1 MAVTIRDVAK
11 AAGVSPM
18 AVSKVLHGRGGN
30 VRVSEAR
37 AAHIR
42 KIAEDLNYT
51 PNQLAR
57 ILRGEKKRN
66 IGVIMDAVGPIAT
79 GSRYLGLLFDG
90 IYTASFEKGYSV
102 TVCPRL
108 LLDHRK
114 FIADGRFDGVIWGK
128 YQLDDEI
135 DRVATAAKV
144 KIVFLHVPYYMAPA
158 DSRDYFCCDNEQ
170 GMDLAVKHLVGL
182 GHIKIDFIVD
192 ADNAGC
198 AEDTDRYDY
207 FLKACDLHK
216 IERGR
221 RVEFGYNDSSIHDYL
236 VSSSRATG
244 VILRT
249 ENLAGALYRE
259 AFALGIRI
267 PTDLSVIGFDS
278 TEYCETISPRL
289 TAIYQPIEQMA
300 RDATEILI
308 KRIESREVPNRFH
321 TYSCKLDIRNSTA
334 PPPKL

>member
-30 VRVSEAR
+30 VRVSEVR

-42 KIAEDLNYT
+42 KIANDLNYT

-57 ILRGEKKRN
+57 ILRGEKKQN
-66 IGVIMDAVGPIAT
+66 IGVIMDAVGPIST

-128 YQLDDEI
+128 YQLDEEI

-144 KIVFLHVPYYMAPA
+144 KIVFLHVPYHMAPA
-158 DSRDYFCCDNEQ
+158 DSRDYLCCDNEQ
-170 GMDLAVKHLVGL
+170 GVNLAVKHLVGL
-182 GHIKIDFIVD
+182 GHKRIDFAMD

-198 AEDTDRYDY
+198 AEDIDRYEA
-207 FLKACDLHK
+207 FHKSCDQFQ

-221 RVEFGYNDSSIHDYL
+221 RIEFDYDGSL
-236 VSSSRATG
+236 IRSYLAGPDRATAL
-244 VILRT
+244 ILRT
-249 ENLAGALYRE
+249 ENLASALYRE

-267 PTDLSVIGFDS
+267 PTDLSVVGFDS
-278 TEYCETISPRL
+278 TEFCDTVSPRL

-308 KRIESREVPNRFH
+308 KRIEGKEVPNRFH
-321 TYSCKLDIRNSTA
+321 TYSCKLDVRNSTA
-334 PPPKL
+334 PPPA